1 MAHKESVS
9 TRWIENMAFE
19 TEVNGHK
26 LIIDAGPAS
35 GGEDRGPRPKLL
47 MLSALGG
54 CTAMDVVAMLKK
66 MRVNIDGLNVIVE
79 GDLTEDYPKH
89 FFKMHVIYEFRGKDL
104 PIDKLQKVI
113 DLSSEKYCGVS
124 AVYRKA
130 MELTSEIRILEP

>member
-1 MAHKESVS
+1 
-9 TRWIENMAFE
+9 MAFE
-19 TEVNGHK
+19 SEVNGHK

-35 GGEDRGPRPKLL
+35 GGEDRGPRPKQL

-89 FFKMHVIYEFRGKDL
+89 FFKMHVIYEFKGKDL
-104 PIDKLQKVI
+104 PLDKLQKVI

>member
-1 MAHKESVS
+1 
-9 TRWIENMAFE
+9 
-19 TEVNGHK
+19 
-26 LIIDAGPAS
+26 
-35 GGEDRGPRPKLL
+35 
-47 MLSALGG
+47 
-54 CTAMDVVAMLKK
+54 MDVVAMLKK

-89 FFKMHVIYEFRGKDL
+89 FFKMHVIYEFKGKDL
-104 PIDKLQKVI
+104 PLDKLQKVI